1 MPLRVRDLMT
11 GNVRTI
17 PSNATLAEA
26 ERILIAERLS
36 ELFVTDE
43 EGFVVGVIPDY
54 TLVKLH
60 LTDAEP
66 PRGLESVV
74 SRRFLV
80 IGPDSP
86 LSVAAR
92 YLREHLHHR
101 LAVVENR
108 QLIGV
113 LTRTRVLEHLA
124 SIPRSGE
131 AA

>member
-1 MPLRVRDLMT
+1 MQPTVREMMT
-11 GNVRTI
+11 GNIRTI
-17 PSNATLAEA
+17 PCNTSLEEA
-26 ERILIAERLS
+26 ERILVAERLT

-60 LTDAEP
+60 LTDADP
-66 PRGLESVV
+66 PHGLETVM

-113 LTRTRVLEHLA
+113 LTRTRVLEYLA
-124 SIPRSGE
+124 STTRMGE

>member
-1 MPLRVRDLMT
+1 MRPTVREMMT
-11 GNVRTI
+11 GDVRTI
-17 PSNATLAEA
+17 PCNATLADA
-26 ERILIAERLS
+26 ERILLEQGLT
-36 ELFVTDE
+36 ELFVTDA
-43 EGFVVGVIPDY
+43 EGHVVGVIPDY
-54 TLVKLH
+54 ALVKLH

-66 PRGLESVV
+66 PRGLESVI

-80 IGPDSP
+80 IGPESS
-86 LSVAAR
+86 LGVAAR

-113 LTRTRVLEHLA
+113 LTRTRVLEYLSSA
-124 SIPRSGE
+124 NRLDE

>member
-1 MPLRVRDLMT
+1 MQPTVREMMT
-11 GNVRTI
+11 GDIRTI
-17 PSNATLAEA
+17 PCNATLAEA
-26 ERILIAERLS
+26 ERILIGEHLP

-43 EGFVVGVIPDY
+43 AGFVVGVIPDY
-54 TLVKLH
+54 ALVKLH
-60 LTDAEP
+60 LTDAEHP
-66 PRGLESVV
+66 AGLETVM

-86 LSVAAR
+86 LGVAAR

-113 LTRTRVLEHLA
+113 LTRTRVLEYLVSTHRLD
-124 SIPRSGE
+124 E

>member
-1 MPLRVRDLMT
+1 MQPTVREMMT

-17 PSNATLAEA
+17 PCNATLAEA
-26 ERILIAERLS
+26 ERILIAERLP

-43 EGFVVGVIPDY
+43 AGFVVGVIPDY
-54 TLVKLH
+54 ALVKLH

-66 PRGLESVV
+66 PAGLETVM

-113 LTRTRVLEHLA
+113 LTRTRVLEYLA
-124 SIPRSGE
+124 STHRPGE

>member
-1 MPLRVRDLMT
+1 M
-11 GNVRTI
+11 
-17 PSNATLAEA
+17 
-26 ERILIAERLS
+26 
-36 ELFVTDE
+36 
-43 EGFVVGVIPDY
+43 
-54 TLVKLH
+54 
-60 LTDAEP
+60 
-66 PRGLESVV
+66 

-113 LTRTRVLEHLA
+113 LTRTRVLEYLA
-124 SIPRSGE
+124 STHRLGE

>member
-1 MPLRVRDLMT
+1 MMT
-11 GNVRTI
+11 GHVRTI
-17 PSNATLAEA
+17 PCNTTLAEA
-26 ERILIAERLS
+26 ERILVAERLP

-54 TLVKLH
+54 ALVKLH

-66 PRGLESVV
+66 PDGLETVI

-113 LTRTRVLEHLA
+113 LTRTRVLEYLTSA
-124 SIPRSGE
+124 QELGE

>member
-1 MPLRVRDLMT
+1 MQPTVREMMT

-17 PSNATLAEA
+17 PCNATLTEA
-26 ERILIAERLS
+26 ERILVAERLP

-54 TLVKLH
+54 ALVKLH

-66 PRGLESVV
+66 PHGLETVM

-80 IGPDSP
+80 ISPDSP

-113 LTRTRVLEHLA
+113 LTRTRVLEYLA
-124 SIPRSGE
+124 STGGLGE